1 MVRKLLFLVLPL
13 LLAAS
18 TAHAAGDL
26 SDEDILAL
34 AGPRTCEFG
43 QFPDQAP
50 REISIPLI
58 VLDPGILYEY
68 CFKLPRAKKGD
79 IGSKLTNGYV
89 RLTSA
94 NRANTSCGTAT
105 VYMIRPNRKPLGM
118 KFGSQ
123 PRAYAQVDVVQ
134 HDMQLRYTPGVWRVL
149 IKGESGFDDHCNRY
163 KVDVTW

>member
-1 MVRKLLFLVLPL
+1 MVRKLLFLTLAL
-13 LLAAS
+13 LLASS
-18 TAHAAGDL
+18 TAHAAGEL
-26 SDEDILAL
+26 PDEDILAL

-58 VLDPGILYEY
+58 ALDPGSTYEY
-68 CFKLPRAKKGD
+68 CFKLPKRKKAD
-79 IGSKLTNGYV
+79 IGTKVTNGYV
-89 RLTSA
+89 NLSTA
-94 NRANTSCGTAT
+94 NLANTSCGTAT
-105 VYMIRPNRKPLGM
+105 VYLIRPNRKPLGM
-118 KFGSQ
+118 PLGSQ

-134 HDMQLRYTPGVWRVL
+134 HNMNLRYTPGTWRVI